1 MTRAKR
7 IFAAVLIGGLLIGTA
22 SACAQIADPDKVG
35 LWYAKGNSDGFRFD
49 HCVPPGTSDGVAVND
64 TVFWVPDN
72 VRTWNIALEGGDSNQ
87 ALRLTAKPDEGQ
99 QSGLEVLVW
108 TQVTLKLNTA
118 CGANERDGNSP
129 LANWWENLGKRYN
142 ANNDDGWRN
151 MLLNTVV
158 PALEKAKNVLR
169 DYTADELVQGTV
181 WAQAE
186 TKFAQTFSAELTRLS
201 GGEYFCGPDFN
212 RANPDN
218 CSPVAV
224 SIKDVDYADAGIQEA
239 RNEKQKA
246 IEKAAAAL
254 IEAQGIV
261 AAAAEKGQLY
271 SNEAWVA
278 LETIR
283 MIAEACEKSPGC
295 QIIVGSDGNLVLS
308 GGR

>member
-1 MTRAKR
+1 MTRFKR
-7 IFAAVLIGGLLIGTA
+7 IVVLGLVGALLAGTA
-22 SACAQIADPDKVG
+22 AACSEIAEPDKVG
-35 LWYAKGNSDGFRFD
+35 LWYASGNSDGNHFD
-49 HCVPPGTSDGVAVND
+49 HCVAPGHTDDVAWND
-64 TVFWVPDN
+64 YVKWVPDN
-72 VRTWNIALEGGDSNQ
+72 VRTWNIATEGGDSNQ
-87 ALRLTAKPDEGQ
+87 ALRVTAKPETGQ

-108 TQVTLKLNTA
+108 TQTTLKLNTA
-118 CGANERDGNSP
+118 CGDNERDGNSP
-129 LANWWENLGKRYN
+129 LVNWWENLGKRYE
-142 ANNDDGWRN
+142 ADTDAGWRN

-169 DYTADELVQGTV
+169 EYTADELVQGTV
-181 WAQAE
+181 WSEAE
-186 TKFAQTFSAELTRLS
+186 ARFSATFSTELTRLS
-201 GGEYFCGPDFN
+201 GGEYFCGPSFN
-212 RANPDN
+212 RADPDN
-218 CSPVAV
+218 CPSVAV
-224 SIKDVDYADAGIQEA
+224 SIKDVDYADPGIQEA

-254 IEAQGIV
+254 IEAQGVV

-295 QIIVGSDGNLVLS
+295 QIIVGSDGNLVLT